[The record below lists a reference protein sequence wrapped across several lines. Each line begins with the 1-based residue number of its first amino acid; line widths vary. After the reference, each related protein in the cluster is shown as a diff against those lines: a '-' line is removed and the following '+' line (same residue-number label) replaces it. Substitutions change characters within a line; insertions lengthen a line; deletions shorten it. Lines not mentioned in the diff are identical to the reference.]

1 MGWAKYAQQIG
12 YTDEKL
18 VTFLKDV
25 DSGKKKLGDIGK
37 ELGAA
42 GTASQEFGEAVKSAV
57 INMGAMLLV
66 MVAIKGA
73 MWIFDKLNVT
83 TEEQQEIVDDL
94 TEKVKGLKDEYNE
107 LYGRNDLTEAEKQKL
122 DYLQRQLTVNE
133 QILKQ
138 EQKKLALSKLYGD
151 GDIFST
157 GELKATGVDSETDS
171 KIQKDIA
178 QLEKLRQQI
187 KQNEANQSGNGI
199 DYVYQKLAKQEA
211 KMVDNLKS
219 EKETILQLQQNAQD
233 NVTLLQEQLDSGALD
248 GDATAKQRVQK
259 DLEFNK
265 HRVDELT
272 EYINNIDA
280 TIHVNVETND
290 VKQKLKAQFGY
301 KNVMEKAQGQEAWSE
316 SEMAYLD
323 TLSSEELNYLID
335 IDSIGTYTL
344 EEVKDFIAD
353 FRKEKEKSDKDNTIE
368 FDIKT
373 NLESLESMKDG
384 LDQLKAA
391 YNDVKD
397 GEGFDFG
404 KLIDENFVNKFGGFE
419 DEYNRLL
426 EVVTKSPNDIKAC
439 QSAFDDLTSAYIYA
453 QPVMQ
458 NITDESYDLTVKWL
472 EQQGVANAN
481 EMATYALSQS
491 KQQAFVST
499 HQLKDGTN
507 EEIQAL
513 LNEANAAGFTENE
526 MYSLA
531 TAIATADDSSLSF
544 EQQINAIQD
553 IANAAG
559 LASDALNNL
568 ITAAPAAISSV
579 DFKSWSANAKN
590 GNLDKYIKQQQ
601 DKQKVNNLKTAFNNY
616 LATNRPT
623 QKPTSAY
630 KPSGGSSGSKGS
642 GGKGSGSG
650 SDSKDKYTADIDK
663 YKELSDAV
671 ENVKDKI
678 DELNDAYDATDN
690 IDEQISL
697 KNVLIGLYKDEQD
710 ALTKLNNAR
719 DKEIASNVAQL
730 RQKGFKIDYDAK
742 TDNLIIHNREYLNKL
757 SQSTI
762 KDTEE
767 LIKST
772 EDLNDKNKES
782 LSTWKEL
789 NYKISDVN
797 KTINDLQYTKYK
809 NYVADQEHL
818 IELLSNR
825 KDAVGMDI
833 SIYGELMNGAFVK
846 WADLVNKGYE
856 VNKEKIQELEK
867 AWKDYYDKRLASEKE
882 ILDKQKES
890 KDNALSAVINV
901 IDDKIKSIDDEID
914 AMKKLNE
921 ERQEALDLQQ
931 KQADLDKA
939 KNQKTNRVL
948 RKDVGWIDEADE
960 DSVRQAEQAVSDAL
974 YEKRINALEKEKEE
988 LEDYKNI
995 WQELPNLFEK
1005 EQNKLLAAEQI
1016 GANWERNVLDQRL
1029 DVYNKFKNE
1038 YIGIQQALKANTDET
1053 ENHLNETYVNMMKVF
1068 ELMYKMNT
1076 PKNED
1081 HDSWYVQKNGKAPS
1095 QAKKGDFIYTNGG
1108 TYRITG
1114 KDANGNF
1121 TREKVDNV
1129 NSHIKENQFGTKL
1142 PKDVI
1147 DSVSGIT
1154 DSNKKIIDAS
1164 DKRLQ
1169 EDKRQIL
1176 ATQGLN
1182 AVLNTNGKITNE
1194 NIVSLLENIV
1204 STDDNTKSNEQV
1216 ATEVRMLC
1224 TALANFSLVD
1234 KDEEQKVTV
1243 DKFDDSIM
1251 SDSDRAYI
1259 KSIQAAWN
1267 EAMRAGNKE
1276 LADTLHEMAEN
1287 VRDKYRSTSEFDYQ
1301 LKDVAQAGVYQYASG
1316 YVQSGSYNI
1325 GGANADAEATK
1336 KYLENLK
1343 WLKDKVTKI
1352 DENTGQ
1358 TVGSKEFIDRLDRV
1372 EDIVK
1377 NGEGLTSTVQKDD
1390 YGRIY
1395 TEIKEKGTGTSS
1407 NAPSAGSKKTDSLSK
1422 SDSDAIKAAQK
1433 AYNEA
1438 KAKGDTAGMN
1448 KAHADAEAVR
1458 NKNGYSG
1465 GSDGSKVIER
1475 SNKDVSKNLKNNSNS
1490 IDKNSDSSS
1499 DNTKATEANTK
1510 ELQKGISV
1518 NVSVS
1523 GVKGGSSGG
1532 GGGSNGSSGGRGS
1545 GGGGYKVDNNPHSP
1559 TFGVAVKK
1567 KAKGGLNLV
1576 AGTYNVDEIGDELI
1590 INPKEGRYVEL
1601 QTGSSVIPA
1610 DVSQRLWE
1618 FGANPEKYITDISP
1632 AVRISVPT
1640 SDDSPN
1646 QIVIQNM
1653 VAHLPAVH
1661 DANDFMK
1668 TLPAKAKQF
1677 ITDRTLR

>member
-1 MGWAKYAQQIG
+1 MIISPKLSVVNFDKNGKISSPLVDIIQSIGASGGGGYTPSAQYTKFADIIKNNRFNLDDKSGKTGVQYAKQIG
-12 YTDEKL
+12 YTDKQL
-18 VTFLKDV
+18 LTFLGNV
-25 DSGKKKLGDIGK
+25 DSGKQEIGDIGK
-37 ELGAA
+37 ELSAA

-178 QLEKLRQQI
+178 QLEKLRKQI

-211 KMVDNLKS
+211 KMVDNLRS

-248 GDATAKQRVQK
+248 GDAAAKQRVQQ

-335 IDSIGTYTL
+335 IDSIGTYSL

-353 FRKEKEKSDKDNTIE
+353 FRKEQEKSDKENTIE
-368 FDIKT
+368 FDIKG
-373 NLESLESMKDG
+373 NLESLETLRDG
-384 LDQLKAA
+384 FAQLKDI
-391 YNDVKD
+391 YNDIQD
-397 GEGFDFG
+397 GDGFDFS
-404 KLIDENFVNKFGGFE
+404 KLVDENFVNTFSGYE
-419 DEYNRLL
+419 EAYDNLL
-426 EVVTKSPNDIKAC
+426 ETITKSPDNIAAC
-439 QSAFDDLTSAYIYA
+439 QSAFNDLTSEWLYA
-453 QPVMQ
+453 QEPLQ
-458 NITDESYDLTVKWL
+458 NITDKSYDLTVKWL
-472 EQQGVANAN
+472 EQIGVENAVEVADAALANSKLKAAANTMELKDSSMESINALQQEAAEAGYTGDAFIQLASAIIQANKCKLSTEQQVQALYNLATMARTASDEVLHALSLQQMGANAVN
-481 EMATYALSQS
+481 RMNQSSDGAAKRYAAEQGKTTDEVAYNQLSKYLNKTY
-491 KQQAFVST
+491 
-499 HQLKDGTN
+499 G
-507 EEIQAL
+507 
-513 LNEANAAGFTENE
+513 
-526 MYSLA
+526 
-531 TAIATADDSSLSF
+531 
-544 EQQINAIQD
+544 
-553 IANAAG
+553 
-559 LASDALNNL
+559 
-568 ITAAPAAISSV
+568 
-579 DFKSWSANAKN
+579 
-590 GNLDKYIKQQQ
+590 
-601 DKQKVNNLKTAFNNY
+601 
-616 LATNRPT
+616 NRPAIT
-623 QKPTSAY
+623 MPKTNYSPKGS
-630 KPSGGSSGSKGS
+630 GSSGSGSKG
-642 GGKGSGSG
+642 GSGSG
-650 SDSKDKYTADIDK
+650 SKDKYTADIDK
-663 YKELSDAV
+663 YKLLSDAV

-678 DELNDAYDATDN
+678 DELNDAYDATEN
-690 IDEQISL
+690 IDEQIAL
-697 KNVLIGLYKDEQD
+697 KNVLISLYKGEQD

-719 DKEIASNVAQL
+719 DKEITSNVAQL

-742 TDNLIIHNREYLNKL
+742 TDNLVIKNREYLNKL
-757 SQSTI
+757 SQGTI
-762 KDTEE
+762 RDTEE

-772 EDLNDKNKES
+772 EELNEKNKES

-789 NYKISDVN
+789 NYKIADVN

-846 WADLVNKGYE
+846 WADLVNKGYD

-867 AWKDYYDKRLASEKE
+867 AWQDYYDKRLAAENA
-882 ILDKQKES
+882 ILTKQKES

-921 ERQEALDLQQ
+921 ERQAALDLQQ
-931 KQADLDKA
+931 KEADLDKA

-948 RKDVGWIDEADE
+948 RKGVGWIDEADE

-995 WQELPNLFEK
+995 WQELPDLFEK

-1016 GANWERNVLDQRL
+1016 GSNWEKNVLDQRL

-1076 PKNED
+1076 PKKED
-1081 HDSWYVQKNGKAPS
+1081 VDSWYVQKNGKAPS
-1095 QAKKGDFIYTNGG
+1095 QAKIGDIVYTNGG

-1121 TREKVDNV
+1121 TRDKIDDV

-1154 DSNKKIIDAS
+1154 ESNKKIVDAS

-1234 KDEEQKVTV
+1234 EDKEQKVTV

-1251 SDSDRAYI
+1251 SDSDRAYV

-1267 EAMRAGNKE
+1267 EAMRVGNKE
-1276 LADTLHEMAEN
+1276 LADTLHEMAES
-1287 VRDKYRSTSEFDYQ
+1287 VRDKYRSTQEFDYK

-1377 NGEGLTSTVQKDD
+1377 NGEGLTSTV
-1390 YGRIY
+1390 
-1395 TEIKEKGTGTSS
+1395 
-1407 NAPSAGSKKTDSLSK
+1407 
-1422 SDSDAIKAAQK
+1422 
-1433 AYNEA
+1433 
-1438 KAKGDTAGMN
+1438 
-1448 KAHADAEAVR
+1448 
-1458 NKNGYSG
+1458 
-1465 GSDGSKVIER
+1465 
-1475 SNKDVSKNLKNNSNS
+1475 
-1490 IDKNSDSSS
+1490 
-1499 DNTKATEANTK
+1499 
-1510 ELQKGISV
+1510 
-1518 NVSVS
+1518 
-1523 GVKGGSSGG
+1523 
-1532 GGGSNGSSGGRGS
+1532 
-1545 GGGGYKVDNNPHSP
+1545 
-1559 TFGVAVKK
+1559 
-1567 KAKGGLNLV
+1567 
-1576 AGTYNVDEIGDELI
+1576 
-1590 INPKEGRYVEL
+1590 
-1601 QTGSSVIPA
+1601 
-1610 DVSQRLWE
+1610 
-1618 FGANPEKYITDISP
+1618 
-1632 AVRISVPT
+1632 
-1640 SDDSPN
+1640 
-1646 QIVIQNM
+1646 
-1653 VAHLPAVH
+1653 
-1661 DANDFMK
+1661 
-1668 TLPAKAKQF
+1668 
-1677 ITDRTLR
+1677 

>member
-1 MGWAKYAQQIG
+1 MIIPLKLSVVNFDENGKISSPLVDIIQSIGTSGGGHTPSAQYTKFADIVKANKFNLDAKADMGWVQYAQKIG
-12 YTDEKL
+12 YTDKQL
-18 VTFLKDV
+18 LTFLGDV
-25 DSGKKKLGDIGK
+25 DSGKKKIGDIGK

-42 GTASQEFGEAVKSAV
+42 GTASQEFGEAVKGAV

-107 LYGRNDLTEAEKQKL
+107 LSGNNNLTEAEKQKL

-171 KIQKDIA
+171 KIQNDIA
-178 QLEKLRQQI
+178 QLEKIRQQI
-187 KQNEANQSGNGI
+187 ERNEANQSGNGI
-199 DYVYQKLAKQEA
+199 DYVYQKLARQED
-211 KMVDNLKS
+211 KVVDNLKS

-233 NVTLLQEQLDSGALD
+233 NVNLLQTQLDSGALD
-248 GDATAKQRVQK
+248 GDAAAKQRVQK

-301 KNVMEKAQGQEAWSE
+301 KNVMEKAQGQEAWSD

-335 IDSIGTYTL
+335 IDSIGSYTP
-344 EEVKDFIAD
+344 EEVKAFIED
-353 FRKEKEKSDKDNTIE
+353 FRKEKDKSEENTIE
-368 FDIKT
+368 FDIKA

-384 LDQLKAA
+384 FDQLKAV
-391 YNDVKD
+391 YNDVQD

-404 KLIDENFVNKFGGFE
+404 KLIDEDFVNTFGDYKE
-419 DEYNRLL
+419 AYNGLL
-426 EVVTKSPNDIKAC
+426 EAITKSPDDINAC
-439 QSAFDDLTSAYIYA
+439 QSAFNNLASEWLYDQEPLKK
-453 QPVMQ
+453 
-458 NITDESYDLTVKWL
+458 ITDESYDLTVKWL
-472 EQQGVANAN
+472 EQIGVANAN
-481 EMATYALSQS
+481 A
-491 KQQAFVST
+491 V
-499 HQLKDGTN
+499 
-507 EEIQAL
+507 
-513 LNEANAAGFTENE
+513 
-526 MYSLA
+526 A
-531 TAIATADDSSLSF
+531 TAALAGKKDEAFFATHDLTNATTD
-544 EQQINAIQD
+544 EINGLIKEARQAGVTESAIYKLR
-553 IANAAG
+553 
-559 LASDALNNL
+559 LAL
-568 ITAAPAAISSV
+568 ITAQDSKLDFSQQITAIKNMGLQAGVTASQIAAMNAVSNANAQVAMYAGGAARRRTNSGKVKDSALKNMSEGLTASAQAAVAKQAAKEMYAAIADIASAPV
-579 DFKSWSANAKN
+579 DIAPVSYTPKS
-590 GNLDKYIKQQQ
+590 
-601 DKQKVNNLKTAFNNY
+601 
-616 LATNRPT
+616 
-623 QKPTSAY
+623 
-630 KPSGGSSGSKGS
+630 SGGSSGSKGS
-642 GGKGSGSG
+642 KGGSGSG
-650 SDSKDKYTADIDK
+650 SKDKYTADIDK

-678 DELNDAYDATDN
+678 DELNDTYDATDN

-719 DKEIASNVAQL
+719 DKEITSNVAQL

-742 TDNLIIHNREYLNKL
+742 TDTLVIKNREYLNKL
-757 SQSTI
+757 SQGTI
-762 KDTEE
+762 RDTEE

-772 EDLNDKNKES
+772 EELNEKNKES

-833 SIYGELMNGAFVK
+833 SIYGELMNGALVK

-867 AWKDYYDKRLASEKE
+867 AWKDYYDKRLASEKA

-921 ERQEALDLQQ
+921 ERQAALDLQQ
-931 KQADLDKA
+931 KEADLDKA

-948 RKDVGWIDEADE
+948 RKGVGWFDEADE

-995 WQELPNLFEK
+995 WQELPDLFVEK
-1005 EQNKLLAAEQI
+1005 QNKLLAAEQI
-1016 GANWERNVLDQRL
+1016 GSNWEKNVLDQRL
-1029 DVYNKFKNE
+1029 DVYNKFKDG

-1053 ENHLNETYVNMMKVF
+1053 EQHLNETYVNMMKVF

-1154 DSNKKIIDAS
+1154 ESNKKIVDAS

-1182 AVLNTNGKITNE
+1182 AILGTNGKITNE
-1194 NIVSLLENIV
+1194 NITSLLENIV

-1216 ATEVRMLC
+1216 ATEIRMLC

-1287 VRDKYRSTSEFDYQ
+1287 VRDKYRSTPEFDYQ

-1377 NGEGLTSTVQKDD
+1377 NGEGLTST
-1390 YGRIY
+1390 I
-1395 TEIKEKGTGTSS
+1395 
-1407 NAPSAGSKKTDSLSK
+1407 
-1422 SDSDAIKAAQK
+1422 
-1433 AYNEA
+1433 
-1438 KAKGDTAGMN
+1438 
-1448 KAHADAEAVR
+1448 
-1458 NKNGYSG
+1458 
-1465 GSDGSKVIER
+1465 
-1475 SNKDVSKNLKNNSNS
+1475 
-1490 IDKNSDSSS
+1490 
-1499 DNTKATEANTK
+1499 
-1510 ELQKGISV
+1510 
-1518 NVSVS
+1518 
-1523 GVKGGSSGG
+1523 
-1532 GGGSNGSSGGRGS
+1532 
-1545 GGGGYKVDNNPHSP
+1545 
-1559 TFGVAVKK
+1559 
-1567 KAKGGLNLV
+1567 
-1576 AGTYNVDEIGDELI
+1576 
-1590 INPKEGRYVEL
+1590 
-1601 QTGSSVIPA
+1601 
-1610 DVSQRLWE
+1610 
-1618 FGANPEKYITDISP
+1618 
-1632 AVRISVPT
+1632 
-1640 SDDSPN
+1640 
-1646 QIVIQNM
+1646 
-1653 VAHLPAVH
+1653 
-1661 DANDFMK
+1661 
-1668 TLPAKAKQF
+1668 
-1677 ITDRTLR
+1677 

>member
-1 MGWAKYAQQIG
+1 MTTIIDEIKSLFGSTQKVHSEGTHLFVEEVKSLYESGKPAGIELDTLGEKYKDLDKNVLKTAKSIQANGESI
-12 YTDEKL
+12 EKL
-18 VTFLKDV
+18 D
-25 DSGKKKLGDIGK
+25 GA
-37 ELGAA
+37 LGAA
-42 GTASQEFGEAVKSAV
+42 GTASQEFGEAVKNAV

-171 KIQKDIA
+171 RIQNDIA
-178 QLEKLRQQI
+178 QLEKIRQQI

-211 KMVDNLKS
+211 KMVDNLRS

-248 GDATAKQRVQK
+248 GDAAAKQRVQK

-301 KNVMEKAQGQEAWSE
+301 KNVFEKAQGQKAWSE

-323 TLSSEELNYLID
+323 TLSKEELDYLINL
-335 IDSIGTYTL
+335 DSVGKYSL

-353 FRKEKEKSDKDNTIE
+353 FRKEKEKSDKENTLELNIE
-368 FDIKT
+368 TRLDSFEDMRQGLEQIRDIY
-373 NLESLESMKDG
+373 D
-384 LDQLKAA
+384 
-391 YNDVKD
+391 DVKD
-397 GEGFDFG
+397 GNGFDFS
-404 KLIDENFVNKFGGFE
+404 KLTSSNFKETFSGFT
-419 DEYNRLL
+419 DEYNNFLQ
-426 EVVTKSPNDIKAC
+426 TIADSPNDINAC

-453 QPVMQ
+453 QPAMQ
-458 NITDESYDLTVKWL
+458 DVTDETYDLTVKML
-472 EQQGVANAN
+472 ENMGVTNAS
-481 EMATYALSQS
+481 EMADYALAES
-491 KQQAFVST
+491 KKRAWIES
-499 HQLKDGTN
+499 HNLADGTS

-513 LNEANAAGFTENE
+513 IEEGTEAGYTESEIYEMIQAMINANNTHFDFSQQLGALQN
-526 MYSLA
+526 LA
-531 TAIATADDSSLSF
+531 TQAGITGNALNNIVNGGQTLAKDP
-544 EQQINAIQD
+544 QIIR
-553 IANAAG
+553 AARDRG
-559 LASDALNNL
+559 MSPEDYVYSVYSKEVSDAL
-568 ITAAPAAISSV
+568 
-579 DFKSWSANAKN
+579 KKKN
-590 GNLDKYIKQQQ
+590 GTTQ
-601 DKQKVNNLKTAFNNY
+601 
-616 LATNRPT
+616 RPVGRI
-623 QKPTSAY
+623 Y
-630 KPSGGSSGSKGS
+630 SGGSKGGSKSGS
-642 GGKGSGSG
+642 GGKGGSG
-650 SDSKDKYTADIDK
+650 SKDKYTADIDK
-663 YKELSDAV
+663 YKLLSDAV

-678 DELNDAYDATDN
+678 DELNDAYDATEN
-690 IDEQISL
+690 IDEQIAL

-742 TDNLIIHNREYLNKL
+742 TDTLVIKNREYLNKL

-772 EDLNDKNKES
+772 EELNDKNKES

-789 NYKISDVN
+789 NYKIADVN

-846 WADLVNKGYE
+846 WADLVNKGYD

-867 AWKDYYDKRLASEKE
+867 AWQDYYDKRLAAENA
-882 ILDKQKES
+882 IITKQKES

-921 ERQEALDLQQ
+921 ERQAALDLQQ
-931 KQADLDKA
+931 KEAALDKA

-948 RKDVGWIDEADE
+948 RKDKGWIDVADE
-960 DSVRQAEQAVSDAL
+960 DAVREAEQAVSDAL

-995 WQELPNLFEK
+995 WQELPDLFEK

-1016 GANWERNVLDQRL
+1016 GSNWEKNVLDQRL

-1068 ELMYKMNT
+1068 ELMYKMNM
-1076 PKNED
+1076 PKKED
-1081 HDSWYVQKNGKAPS
+1081 VDSWYVQKNGKAPS
-1095 QAKKGDFIYTNGG
+1095 QAKIGDIVYTNGG

-1121 TREKVDNV
+1121 TRDKIDDV

-1142 PKDVI
+1142 PKDVV

-1154 DSNKKIIDAS
+1154 ESNKKIVDAS

-1234 KDEEQKVTV
+1234 EDKEQKVTV

-1287 VRDKYRSTSEFDYQ
+1287 VRDKYRSTQEFDYQ

-1325 GGANADAEATK
+1325 GGANADTEATK

-1377 NGEGLTSTVQKDD
+1377 NGEGLTSTV
-1390 YGRIY
+1390 
-1395 TEIKEKGTGTSS
+1395 
-1407 NAPSAGSKKTDSLSK
+1407 
-1422 SDSDAIKAAQK
+1422 
-1433 AYNEA
+1433 
-1438 KAKGDTAGMN
+1438 
-1448 KAHADAEAVR
+1448 
-1458 NKNGYSG
+1458 
-1465 GSDGSKVIER
+1465 
-1475 SNKDVSKNLKNNSNS
+1475 
-1490 IDKNSDSSS
+1490 
-1499 DNTKATEANTK
+1499 
-1510 ELQKGISV
+1510 
-1518 NVSVS
+1518 
-1523 GVKGGSSGG
+1523 
-1532 GGGSNGSSGGRGS
+1532 
-1545 GGGGYKVDNNPHSP
+1545 
-1559 TFGVAVKK
+1559 
-1567 KAKGGLNLV
+1567 
-1576 AGTYNVDEIGDELI
+1576 
-1590 INPKEGRYVEL
+1590 
-1601 QTGSSVIPA
+1601 
-1610 DVSQRLWE
+1610 
-1618 FGANPEKYITDISP
+1618 
-1632 AVRISVPT
+1632 
-1640 SDDSPN
+1640 
-1646 QIVIQNM
+1646 
-1653 VAHLPAVH
+1653 
-1661 DANDFMK
+1661 
-1668 TLPAKAKQF
+1668 
-1677 ITDRTLR
+1677 

>member
-1 MGWAKYAQQIG
+1 MIISLKLSVVNFDENGKISSPLVDIIQSIGTSGGGGHTPSTQITEFVDRLRRKDFGLNAGSDMGWAKYAQQIG

-25 DSGKKKLGDIGK
+25 DSGKKKLGDVGK

-42 GTASQEFGEAVKSAV
+42 GIASQEFGEAVKSAV

-151 GDIFST
+151 GNILSA
-157 GELKATGVDSETDS
+157 GELKATEVDSETDS
-171 KIQKDIA
+171 KIQNDIA

-187 KQNEANQSGNGI
+187 QQNEANQSGNGI

-211 KMVDNLKS
+211 KMVDNLRS

-248 GDATAKQRVQK
+248 GDAAAKQRVQK

-290 VKQKLKAQFGY
+290 VKQRLKAQFGY

-353 FRKEKEKSDKDNTIE
+353 FRKEKEKSDKENTIE

-373 NLESLESMKDG
+373 NLEELEAMKEGFNLLED
-384 LDQLKAA
+384 A

-397 GEGFDFG
+397 KGNFDFS
-404 KLIDENFVNKFGGFE
+404 KIISPDFTNKFGQFE
-419 DEYNRLL
+419 TEYNNFL
-426 EVVTKSPNDIKAC
+426 ETLAKSPSDIQAC
-439 QSAFDDLTSAYIYA
+439 QSAFNDLASAYVYA
-453 QPVMQ
+453 QPTMQ
-458 NITDESYDLTVKWL
+458 DINDENYNLKVLWL
-472 EQQGVANAN
+472 EQIGVANAN
-481 EMATYALSQS
+481 EMATYALSRS
-491 KQQAFVST
+491 KVEAFAET
-499 HQLKDGTN
+499 HNLAVKTGD
-507 EEIQAL
+507 EIQAL
-513 LNEANAAGFTENE
+513 MDEASEAGITGNALVVLKLKMAEVSATNLNLDSQIANLRNLGRQAGLTAAQVAGA
-526 MYSLA
+526 LA
-531 TAIATADDSSLSF
+531 GASSLKTITDIGTY
-544 EQQINAIQD
+544 QGQLARTGKYTKAQIEEMTGHAVGYNIESAVKEA
-553 IANAAG
+553 ANNMINTIN
-559 LASDALNNL
+559 SIEVPTVNYS
-568 ITAAPAAISSV
+568 PKSS
-579 DFKSWSANAKN
+579 S
-590 GNLDKYIKQQQ
+590 
-601 DKQKVNNLKTAFNNY
+601 
-616 LATNRPT
+616 
-623 QKPTSAY
+623 
-630 KPSGGSSGSKGS
+630 SSGSKSGS
-642 GGKGSGSG
+642 GGGGSGSG
-650 SDSKDKYTADIDK
+650 SKDKYTADIDK
-663 YKELSDAV
+663 YKLLSDAV

-678 DELNDAYDATDN
+678 DELNDAYDATEN
-690 IDEQISL
+690 IDEQIAL
-697 KNVLIGLYKDEQD
+697 KNVLISLYKDEQD

-719 DKEIASNVAQL
+719 DKEITSNVAQL

-742 TDNLIIHNREYLNKL
+742 TDNLVIKNREYLNKL

-772 EDLNDKNKES
+772 EELNEKNKES

-789 NYKISDVN
+789 NYKIADVN

-846 WADLVNKGYE
+846 WADLVNKGYD

-867 AWKDYYDKRLASEKE
+867 AWQDYYDKRLAAENA
-882 ILDKQKES
+882 ILTKQKES

-948 RKDVGWIDEADE
+948 RKGVGWIDEADE

-995 WQELPNLFEK
+995 WQELPDLFEK
-1005 EQNKLLAAEQI
+1005 EQNRLLAAEQI
-1016 GANWERNVLDQRL
+1016 GSNWEKNVLDQRL
-1029 DVYNKFKNE
+1029 DVYNKFKDG
-1038 YIGIQQALKANTDET
+1038 YISIQQSLKDNTDET

-1068 ELMYKMNT
+1068 ELMYKMNM
-1076 PKNED
+1076 PKKED
-1081 HDSWYVQKNGKAPS
+1081 VDSWYVQKNGKAPS
-1095 QAKKGDFIYTNGG
+1095 QAKIGDIIYTNGG

-1121 TREKVDNV
+1121 TRDKIDDV

-1154 DSNKKIIDAS
+1154 ESNKKIVDAS

-1234 KDEEQKVTV
+1234 EDKEQKVTV

-1251 SDSDRAYI
+1251 SDSDRVYI

-1287 VRDKYRSTSEFDYQ
+1287 IRDKYRSTQEFDYQ

-1377 NGEGLTSTVQKDD
+1377 NGEGLTSTV
-1390 YGRIY
+1390 
-1395 TEIKEKGTGTSS
+1395 
-1407 NAPSAGSKKTDSLSK
+1407 
-1422 SDSDAIKAAQK
+1422 
-1433 AYNEA
+1433 
-1438 KAKGDTAGMN
+1438 
-1448 KAHADAEAVR
+1448 
-1458 NKNGYSG
+1458 
-1465 GSDGSKVIER
+1465 
-1475 SNKDVSKNLKNNSNS
+1475 
-1490 IDKNSDSSS
+1490 
-1499 DNTKATEANTK
+1499 
-1510 ELQKGISV
+1510 
-1518 NVSVS
+1518 
-1523 GVKGGSSGG
+1523 
-1532 GGGSNGSSGGRGS
+1532 
-1545 GGGGYKVDNNPHSP
+1545 
-1559 TFGVAVKK
+1559 
-1567 KAKGGLNLV
+1567 
-1576 AGTYNVDEIGDELI
+1576 
-1590 INPKEGRYVEL
+1590 
-1601 QTGSSVIPA
+1601 
-1610 DVSQRLWE
+1610 
-1618 FGANPEKYITDISP
+1618 
-1632 AVRISVPT
+1632 
-1640 SDDSPN
+1640 
-1646 QIVIQNM
+1646 
-1653 VAHLPAVH
+1653 
-1661 DANDFMK
+1661 
-1668 TLPAKAKQF
+1668 
-1677 ITDRTLR
+1677 

>member
-1 MGWAKYAQQIG
+1 MIISPKLSVVNFDKNGKISSPLVDIIQSIGASGGGGYTPSAQYTKFADIIKNNRFNLDDKSGKTWVQYAKQIG
-12 YTDEKL
+12 YTDKQL
-18 VTFLKDV
+18 LTFLGNV
-25 DSGKKKLGDIGK
+25 DSGKQKIGDIGK
-37 ELGAA
+37 ELSAA

-178 QLEKLRQQI
+178 QLEKLRKQI

-211 KMVDNLKS
+211 KMVDNLRS

-248 GDATAKQRVQK
+248 GDAAAKQRVQQ

-335 IDSIGTYTL
+335 IDSIGTYSL

-353 FRKEKEKSDKDNTIE
+353 FRKEQEKSDKENTIE
-368 FDIKT
+368 FDIKG
-373 NLESLESMKDG
+373 NLESLETLRDG
-384 LDQLKAA
+384 FAQLKDI
-391 YNDVKD
+391 YNDIQD
-397 GEGFDFG
+397 GDGFDFS
-404 KLIDENFVNKFGGFE
+404 KLVDENFVNTFSGYE
-419 DEYNRLL
+419 EAYDNLL
-426 EVVTKSPNDIKAC
+426 ETITKSPDNIAAC
-439 QSAFDDLTSAYIYA
+439 QSAFNDLTSEWLYA
-453 QPVMQ
+453 QEPLQ
-458 NITDESYDLTVKWL
+458 NITDKSYDLTVKWL
-472 EQQGVANAN
+472 EQIGVENAVEVADAALANSKLKAAANTMELKDSSMESINALQQEAAEAGYTGDAFIQLASAIIQANKCKLSTEQQVQALYNLATMARTASDEVLHALSLQQMGANAVN
-481 EMATYALSQS
+481 RMNQSSDGAAKRYAAEQGKTTDEVAYNQLSKYLNKTY
-491 KQQAFVST
+491 
-499 HQLKDGTN
+499 G
-507 EEIQAL
+507 
-513 LNEANAAGFTENE
+513 
-526 MYSLA
+526 
-531 TAIATADDSSLSF
+531 
-544 EQQINAIQD
+544 
-553 IANAAG
+553 
-559 LASDALNNL
+559 
-568 ITAAPAAISSV
+568 
-579 DFKSWSANAKN
+579 
-590 GNLDKYIKQQQ
+590 
-601 DKQKVNNLKTAFNNY
+601 
-616 LATNRPT
+616 NRPAIT
-623 QKPTSAY
+623 MPKTNYSPKGS
-630 KPSGGSSGSKGS
+630 GSSGSGSKG
-642 GGKGSGSG
+642 GSGSG
-650 SDSKDKYTADIDK
+650 SKDKYTADIDK
-663 YKELSDAV
+663 YKLLSDAV

-678 DELNDAYDATDN
+678 DELNDAYDATEN
-690 IDEQISL
+690 IDEQIAL
-697 KNVLIGLYKDEQD
+697 KNVLISLYKGEQD

-719 DKEIASNVAQL
+719 DKEITSNVAQL

-742 TDNLIIHNREYLNKL
+742 TDNLVIKNREYLNKL
-757 SQSTI
+757 SQGTI
-762 KDTEE
+762 RDTEE

-772 EDLNDKNKES
+772 EELNEKNKES

-789 NYKISDVN
+789 NYKIADVN

-846 WADLVNKGYE
+846 WADLVNKGYD

-867 AWKDYYDKRLASEKE
+867 AWQDYYDKRLAAENA
-882 ILDKQKES
+882 ILTKQKES

-921 ERQEALDLQQ
+921 ERQAALDLQQ
-931 KQADLDKA
+931 KEADLDKA

-948 RKDVGWIDEADE
+948 RKGVGWIDEADE

-995 WQELPNLFEK
+995 WQELPDLFEK

-1016 GANWERNVLDQRL
+1016 GSNWEKNVLDQRL

-1076 PKNED
+1076 PKKED
-1081 HDSWYVQKNGKAPS
+1081 VDSWYVQKNGKAPS
-1095 QAKKGDFIYTNGG
+1095 QAKIGDIVYTNGG

-1121 TREKVDNV
+1121 TRDKIDDV

-1154 DSNKKIIDAS
+1154 ESNKKIVDAS

-1234 KDEEQKVTV
+1234 EDKEQKVTV

-1251 SDSDRAYI
+1251 SDSDRAYV

-1267 EAMRAGNKE
+1267 EAMRVGNKE
-1276 LADTLHEMAEN
+1276 LADTLHEMAES
-1287 VRDKYRSTSEFDYQ
+1287 VRDKYRSTQEFDYK

-1377 NGEGLTSTVQKDD
+1377 NGEGLTSTV
-1390 YGRIY
+1390 
-1395 TEIKEKGTGTSS
+1395 
-1407 NAPSAGSKKTDSLSK
+1407 
-1422 SDSDAIKAAQK
+1422 
-1433 AYNEA
+1433 
-1438 KAKGDTAGMN
+1438 
-1448 KAHADAEAVR
+1448 
-1458 NKNGYSG
+1458 
-1465 GSDGSKVIER
+1465 
-1475 SNKDVSKNLKNNSNS
+1475 
-1490 IDKNSDSSS
+1490 
-1499 DNTKATEANTK
+1499 
-1510 ELQKGISV
+1510 
-1518 NVSVS
+1518 
-1523 GVKGGSSGG
+1523 
-1532 GGGSNGSSGGRGS
+1532 
-1545 GGGGYKVDNNPHSP
+1545 
-1559 TFGVAVKK
+1559 
-1567 KAKGGLNLV
+1567 
-1576 AGTYNVDEIGDELI
+1576 
-1590 INPKEGRYVEL
+1590 
-1601 QTGSSVIPA
+1601 
-1610 DVSQRLWE
+1610 
-1618 FGANPEKYITDISP
+1618 
-1632 AVRISVPT
+1632 
-1640 SDDSPN
+1640 
-1646 QIVIQNM
+1646 
-1653 VAHLPAVH
+1653 
-1661 DANDFMK
+1661 
-1668 TLPAKAKQF
+1668 
-1677 ITDRTLR
+1677 

>member
-1 MGWAKYAQQIG
+1 MIISLKLSVVNFDENGKISSPLVDIIQSIGTSGGGGYTPSAQYTKFADIVKANKFNLDAQEDMGWVQYAKQIG
-12 YTDEKL
+12 YTDKQL
-18 VTFLKDV
+18 LNFLGDV
-25 DSGKKKLGDIGK
+25 DSGKQKIGDIGK

-151 GDIFST
+151 GNIISA
-157 GELKATGVDSETDS
+157 GELKATEVDSETDS
-171 KIQKDIA
+171 KIQNDIA
-178 QLEKLRQQI
+178 QLEKLRQKI

-211 KMVDNLKS
+211 KMVDNLRS

-248 GDATAKQRVQK
+248 GDASAKQRVQQ

-335 IDSIGTYTL
+335 IDSIGTYSL

-353 FRKEKEKSDKDNTIE
+353 FRKEKEKSDEENTID
-368 FDIKT
+368 FDIKG
-373 NLESLESMKDG
+373 NLESLETLRDG
-384 LDQLKAA
+384 FAQLKDI
-391 YNDVKD
+391 YNDIQD
-397 GEGFDFG
+397 GDGFDFS
-404 KLIDENFVNKFGGFE
+404 KLVDENFVNTFSGYE
-419 DEYNRLL
+419 EAYDNLL
-426 EVVTKSPNDIKAC
+426 ETITKSPDNIAAC
-439 QSAFDDLTSAYIYA
+439 QSAFNDLTSEWLYA
-453 QPVMQ
+453 QEPLQ
-458 NITDESYDLTVKWL
+458 NITDKSYDLTVKWL
-472 EQQGVANAN
+472 EQIGVENAVEVADAALANSKLKAAANTMELKDSSMESINALQQEAAEAGYTGDAFIQLASAIIQANKCKLSTEQQVQALYNLATMARTASDEVLHALSLQQMGANAVN
-481 EMATYALSQS
+481 RMNQSSDGAAKRYAAEQGKTTDEVAYNQLSKYLNKTY
-491 KQQAFVST
+491 
-499 HQLKDGTN
+499 G
-507 EEIQAL
+507 
-513 LNEANAAGFTENE
+513 
-526 MYSLA
+526 
-531 TAIATADDSSLSF
+531 
-544 EQQINAIQD
+544 
-553 IANAAG
+553 
-559 LASDALNNL
+559 
-568 ITAAPAAISSV
+568 
-579 DFKSWSANAKN
+579 
-590 GNLDKYIKQQQ
+590 
-601 DKQKVNNLKTAFNNY
+601 
-616 LATNRPT
+616 NRPAIT
-623 QKPTSAY
+623 MPKTNYSPKGS
-630 KPSGGSSGSKGS
+630 GSSGSGSKG
-642 GGKGSGSG
+642 GSGSG
-650 SDSKDKYTADIDK
+650 SKDKYTADIDK
-663 YKELSDAV
+663 YKLLSDAV

-678 DELNDAYDATDN
+678 DELNDAYDATEN
-690 IDEQISL
+690 IDEQIAL
-697 KNVLIGLYKDEQD
+697 KNVLISLYKGEQD

-719 DKEIASNVAQL
+719 DKEITSNVAQL

-742 TDNLIIHNREYLNKL
+742 TDTLVIKNREYLNKL
-757 SQSTI
+757 SQGTI
-762 KDTEE
+762 RDTEE

-772 EDLNDKNKES
+772 EELNEKNKES

-789 NYKISDVN
+789 NYKIADVN

-846 WADLVNKGYE
+846 WADLVNKGYD

-1358 TVGSKEFIDRLDRV
+1358 AVGSKEFIDRLDRV

-1377 NGEGLTSTVQKDD
+1377 NGEGLTSTV
-1390 YGRIY
+1390 
-1395 TEIKEKGTGTSS
+1395 
-1407 NAPSAGSKKTDSLSK
+1407 
-1422 SDSDAIKAAQK
+1422 
-1433 AYNEA
+1433 
-1438 KAKGDTAGMN
+1438 
-1448 KAHADAEAVR
+1448 
-1458 NKNGYSG
+1458 
-1465 GSDGSKVIER
+1465 
-1475 SNKDVSKNLKNNSNS
+1475 
-1490 IDKNSDSSS
+1490 
-1499 DNTKATEANTK
+1499 
-1510 ELQKGISV
+1510 
-1518 NVSVS
+1518 
-1523 GVKGGSSGG
+1523 
-1532 GGGSNGSSGGRGS
+1532 
-1545 GGGGYKVDNNPHSP
+1545 
-1559 TFGVAVKK
+1559 
-1567 KAKGGLNLV
+1567 
-1576 AGTYNVDEIGDELI
+1576 
-1590 INPKEGRYVEL
+1590 
-1601 QTGSSVIPA
+1601 
-1610 DVSQRLWE
+1610 
-1618 FGANPEKYITDISP
+1618 
-1632 AVRISVPT
+1632 
-1640 SDDSPN
+1640 
-1646 QIVIQNM
+1646 
-1653 VAHLPAVH
+1653 
-1661 DANDFMK
+1661 
-1668 TLPAKAKQF
+1668 
-1677 ITDRTLR
+1677 

>member
-1 MGWAKYAQQIG
+1 MIISLKLSVVNFDENGKISSPLVDIIQSIGTSSGGGYTPSAQYTKFADIVKANKFNLDAKADMGWVQYAKQIG
-12 YTDEKL
+12 YTDKQL
-18 VTFLKDV
+18 LTFLGDV
-25 DSGKKKLGDIGK
+25 DFGKKKIGDIGK

-151 GDIFST
+151 GNILSA
-157 GELKATGVDSETDS
+157 GELKATEVDSETDS
-171 KIQKDIA
+171 KIQNDIA
-178 QLEKLRQQI
+178 QLEKLRQKI

-211 KMVDNLKS
+211 KMVDNLRS

-248 GDATAKQRVQK
+248 GDAAAKQRVQQ

-353 FRKEKEKSDKDNTIE
+353 FRKEKEKSDKENTIE

-373 NLESLESMKDG
+373 NLEELEAMKDG
-384 LDQLKAA
+384 FNLLEDA

-397 GEGFDFG
+397 KGNFDFS
-404 KLIDENFVNKFGGFE
+404 KIISPDFTNKFGQFE
-419 DEYNRLL
+419 TEYNNFL
-426 EVVTKSPNDIKAC
+426 ETLTKSPSDIQAC
-439 QSAFDDLTSAYIYA
+439 QSAFNDLASAYVYA
-453 QPVMQ
+453 QPAMQ
-458 NITDESYDLTVKWL
+458 DINDENYNLKVLWL
-472 EQQGVANAN
+472 EQVGVANAN
-481 EMATYALSQS
+481 EMATYALSRS
-491 KQQAFVST
+491 KVEAFAET
-499 HQLKDGTN
+499 HNLAVKTGD
-507 EEIQAL
+507 EIQAL
-513 LNEANAAGFTENE
+513 MDEASEAGITGNALVVLKLKMAEVSATNLNLDSQIANLRNLGRQAGLTAAQVAGA
-526 MYSLA
+526 LA
-531 TAIATADDSSLSF
+531 GASSLKTITDIGTY
-544 EQQINAIQD
+544 QGQLARTGKYTKAQIEEMTGHAVGYNIESAVKEA
-553 IANAAG
+553 ANNMINTIN
-559 LASDALNNL
+559 S
-568 ITAAPAAISSV
+568 IEAPTVNYSPKSS
-579 DFKSWSANAKN
+579 S
-590 GNLDKYIKQQQ
+590 
-601 DKQKVNNLKTAFNNY
+601 
-616 LATNRPT
+616 
-623 QKPTSAY
+623 
-630 KPSGGSSGSKGS
+630 SSGSKSGS
-642 GGKGSGSG
+642 GGKGGSGSG
-650 SDSKDKYTADIDK
+650 SSEKYTADIDK

-789 NYKISDVN
+789 NYKIADVN

-846 WADLVNKGYE
+846 WADLVNKGYD

-867 AWKDYYDKRLASEKE
+867 AWQDYYDKRLAAENA
-882 ILDKQKES
+882 ILTKQKES

-921 ERQEALDLQQ
+921 ERQAALDLQQ
-931 KQADLDKA
+931 KEADLDKA

-948 RKDVGWIDEADE
+948 RKGVGWIDEADE

-995 WQELPNLFEK
+995 WQELPDLFEK
-1005 EQNKLLAAEQI
+1005 EQNRLLAAEQI
-1016 GANWERNVLDQRL
+1016 GSNWEKNVLDQRL
-1029 DVYNKFKNE
+1029 DVYNKFKDG
-1038 YIGIQQALKANTDET
+1038 YISIQQALKDNTDET

-1076 PKNED
+1076 PKKED
-1081 HDSWYVQKNGKAPS
+1081 VDSWYVQKNGKAPS
-1095 QAKKGDFIYTNGG
+1095 QAKIGDIVYTNGG

-1121 TREKVDNV
+1121 TRDKIDDV

-1234 KDEEQKVTV
+1234 EDKEQKVTV

-1251 SDSDRAYI
+1251 SDSDRAYV

-1287 VRDKYRSTSEFDYQ
+1287 VRDKYRST
-1301 LKDVAQAGVYQYASG
+1301 QAGVYQYASG

-1325 GGANADAEATK
+1325 GGANADTEATK

-1377 NGEGLTSTVQKDD
+1377 NGEGLTSTV
-1390 YGRIY
+1390 
-1395 TEIKEKGTGTSS
+1395 
-1407 NAPSAGSKKTDSLSK
+1407 
-1422 SDSDAIKAAQK
+1422 
-1433 AYNEA
+1433 
-1438 KAKGDTAGMN
+1438 
-1448 KAHADAEAVR
+1448 
-1458 NKNGYSG
+1458 
-1465 GSDGSKVIER
+1465 
-1475 SNKDVSKNLKNNSNS
+1475 
-1490 IDKNSDSSS
+1490 
-1499 DNTKATEANTK
+1499 
-1510 ELQKGISV
+1510 
-1518 NVSVS
+1518 
-1523 GVKGGSSGG
+1523 
-1532 GGGSNGSSGGRGS
+1532 
-1545 GGGGYKVDNNPHSP
+1545 
-1559 TFGVAVKK
+1559 
-1567 KAKGGLNLV
+1567 
-1576 AGTYNVDEIGDELI
+1576 
-1590 INPKEGRYVEL
+1590 
-1601 QTGSSVIPA
+1601 
-1610 DVSQRLWE
+1610 
-1618 FGANPEKYITDISP
+1618 
-1632 AVRISVPT
+1632 
-1640 SDDSPN
+1640 
-1646 QIVIQNM
+1646 
-1653 VAHLPAVH
+1653 
-1661 DANDFMK
+1661 
-1668 TLPAKAKQF
+1668 
-1677 ITDRTLR
+1677 